1 MTRLDAVSSTQM
13 FDHQFTS
20 IDGFISEGVSEQRSE
35 GIVPQNRD
43 HQRRVLS
50 LKGLGWPGGKF
61 SEVEKKSR
69 FELVFR
75 KFFGRSRPAQ
85 IPQRRLAKNQKTDQ
99 DPQERVFNKGR
110 KGARTALSARP
121 DRSGRNEWTRL
132 SALQQLV
139 VTSEPAPE
147 QPRDVVMGRR
157 GVS

>member
-61 SEVEKKSR
+61 SEVEKKSHFDR
-69 FELVFR
+69 EGAAILLDLILKMLSCPRVVIFVAEQIVNARRQFEVPREFLREEGRVYEPISAR
-75 KFFGRSRPAQ
+75 VPAGERPGAARILDLQSREKFF
-85 IPQRRLAKNQKTDQ
+85 IP
-99 DPQERVFNKGR
+99 
-110 KGARTALSARP
+110 
-121 DRSGRNEWTRL
+121 
-132 SALQQLV
+132 
-139 VTSEPAPE
+139 
-147 QPRDVVMGRR
+147 
-157 GVS
+157 